1 MNNKKMRV
9 WWIPQVGAKATFYV
23 PVESVEEAKKFMDML
38 AAYDCF
44 QYNHKIKPDYCNAGG
59 LQMWDEEEQD
69 WVDWYFDDGD
79 NYYDDV
85 DEYCE
90 EFSEKSDELQ
100 GFNFEMFE
108 QVHFD

>member
-1 MNNKKMRV
+1 
-9 WWIPQVGAKATFYV
+9 
-23 PVESVEEAKKFMDML
+23 
-38 AAYDCF
+38 
-44 QYNHKIKPDYCNAGG
+44 
-59 LQMWDEEEQD
+59 MWDEDEQD

-85 DEYCE
+85 DKYCE